1 LKNLCL
7 RSFLCVDI
15 VYIRVMKTLFLVQ
28 QITYSI
34 SHEWIEDCV
43 GNLICRASNLK
54 NFKWPHLG
62 FYLNILKDS
71 EK

>member
-1 LKNLCL
+1 LENLCL

-54 NFKWPHLG
+54 NFKWLHLG
-62 FYLNILKDS
+62 IYLNILKDS

>member
-1 LKNLCL
+1 MKNLCL

-15 VYIRVMKTLFLVQ
+15 VYIRVMKTLFLVP

-34 SHEWIEDCV
+34 SHEWIEDCD
-43 GNLICRASNLK
+43 GNLIYRASNFK

>member
-1 LKNLCL
+1 MENLCL

-34 SHEWIEDCV
+34 SHEWIEDCE
-43 GNLICRASNLK
+43 GNLICRASNFK

-71 EK
+71 KK

>member
-1 LKNLCL
+1 MKNLCL

-15 VYIRVMKTLFLVQ
+15 VYIRVMKTLFLVP

-34 SHEWIEDCV
+34 SHEWIEDCG
-43 GNLICRASNLK
+43 GNLICRASNFK

-71 EK
+71 KK

>member
-1 LKNLCL
+1 MENLCL

-15 VYIRVMKTLFLVQ
+15 VYIRVMKTLFLIQ

-34 SHEWIEDCV
+34 SHEWIEDCD
-43 GNLICRASNLK
+43 GNLIYRASNLK
-54 NFKWPHLG
+54 NFKWPHF

-71 EK
+71 KK

>member
-1 LKNLCL
+1 MKNLCL

-15 VYIRVMKTLFLVQ
+15 VYIRVMKTLNLIQ
-28 QITYSI
+28 HITYSM
-34 SHEWIEDCV
+34 SHEWIEDCD
-43 GNLICRASNLK
+43 GNLIYRASNFK

>member
-1 LKNLCL
+1 
-7 RSFLCVDI
+7 
-15 VYIRVMKTLFLVQ
+15 MKTLFLIQ

-34 SHEWIEDCV
+34 SHEWIEDCD
-43 GNLICRASNLK
+43 GNLIHRASNLK

>member
-1 LKNLCL
+1 MENLCL

-15 VYIRVMKTLFLVQ
+15 VYIRVMKTLFLVP

>member
-1 LKNLCL
+1 
-7 RSFLCVDI
+7 
-15 VYIRVMKTLFLVQ
+15 MKTLFLVQ